1 MKAELPVSEAER
13 LLVLQNYQILDSLPE
28 QAYQDIVELASMIC
42 QTPVALVSLVDA
54 NRQWFK
60 AKVGVEGVQ
69 TERDLAF
76 CAHALLTP
84 DELLVVPDATKD
96 PRFFDNPLVT
106 GDPHIVFYAGAP
118 LKTKSGL
125 VLGTLCVIDHVARS
139 FSSAQHDALL
149 ALSRQVMSQL
159 ELRRHIAQ
167 EQKSQL
173 QLMRAEKMASIGQL
187 AAGVAHEINNPIAF
201 VHSNMNTLSK
211 YSMALFKLVERIQH
225 IVADGGLNSP
235 ARQALQD
242 ALEEANFDYLRVDI
256 PDLGKGSIDGLN
268 RVREIVDALQNFS
281 REAEMAWQFAD
292 LHAGIESTLK
302 IVASTIGKKAVVVRK
317 YGDLPPVK
325 CLASQINQVL
335 MNLLVNAAQSIE
347 HDGVITIETRC
358 IVRHESSGEVRW
370 ATIAITDTGSGIE
383 AHDIPHLFDP
393 FFTSKPVG
401 LGTGLGLS
409 VSYNIIDKH
418 SGRIEVDSRP
428 GVGSTFTVYLPLA
441 PV

>member
-211 YSMALFKLVERIQH
+211 YSVALFKLVERIQH